1 MKGLFDRVFLL
12 VFITLFVIIVVVA
25 VYQTWPKYLRS
36 EGLLKE
42 HERLERQIEA
52 KDREI
57 EAVRT
62 KQRRFKEDKTFV
74 EALARESH
82 RVLPGELVF
91 VFEDDEPLSV
101 EVQTK

>member
-1 MKGLFDRVFLL
+1 MKEVFDKVFLC
-12 VFITLFVIIVVVA
+12 VFIALFTIIVVVA

-42 HERLERQIEA
+42 HARLERQIEA

-57 EAVRT
+57 EEVRT
-62 KQRRFKEDKTFV
+62 KQRRFKEDRTFV

-101 EVQTK
+101 EVPAK